1 MGSEAEERDGNR
13 EPENREQPG
22 RNPSAVTQGG
32 AHRHAESCPKPGL
45 LVIRASSR
53 DLRDTDVRHGT
64 GTGYSGDREKI
75 PWQNPQ
81 EPHLPELE
89 GPGCG
94 RVTAGE
100 SEQYRV
106 SSRMNGAV
114 CTLPWQKPARG
125 RVGGGGQQG

>member
-1 MGSEAEERDGNR
+1 M
-13 EPENREQPG
+13 
-22 RNPSAVTQGG
+22 TWGG
-32 AHRHAESCPKPGL
+32 VRRQAESCPKPGL
-45 LVIRASSR
+45 LIIRASSR

-64 GTGYSGDREKI
+64 RTGYSGDREKI

-89 GPGCG
+89 CPGCR

-106 SSRMNGAV
+106 SSRMNEAV
-114 CTLPWQKPARG
+114 CTHPWQQPARG
-125 RVGGGGQQG
+125 GMGGGGQQG